1 MSGIEDSPQ
10 ESSNVFPADFGTEVH
25 PAEFI
30 PLSGSESPG
39 GSSLDLLLDIVLR
52 VNVELGRS
60 SMPVRDI
67 LSLGPGSVVE
77 LDKMAGEPVDVSI
90 NGTLIARG
98 EVVVVD
104 EKFGVRVTE
113 IVTPAKRVASL
124 I

>member
-1 MSGIEDSPQ
+1 MSDFEDLQQ
-10 ESSNVFPADFGTEVH
+10 ESLNVFPADFGAEVH

-30 PLSGSESPG
+30 PLGGSESPG

-52 VNVELGRS
+52 INVELGRS

>member
-1 MSGIEDSPQ
+1 MSDIESSQQ
-10 ESSNVFPADFGTEVH
+10 ESLNVFPVDFGTEVH

-39 GSSLDLLLDIVLR
+39 GSSLDLLLDIILR
-52 VNVELGRS
+52 INVELGRS

>member
-1 MSGIEDSPQ
+1 MSNIGDPRQDEVDS
-10 ESSNVFPADFGTEVH
+10 FPADFSAEVH

-30 PLSGSESPG
+30 PLSGIEPTSN
-39 GSSLDLLLDIVLR
+39 SSIDLLLDIVLK

-67 LSLGPGSVVE
+67 LSLGPGSVLE

-124 I
+124 M

>member
-1 MSGIEDSPQ
+1 MNGKDYSKQDEPEGFPIEPG
-10 ESSNVFPADFGTEVH
+10 AEVH

-30 PLSGSESPG
+30 PLTANEPAN
-39 GSSLDLLLDIVLR
+39 SSNIELLLDVILK

-60 SMPVRDI
+60 TMAVRDI
-67 LSLGPGSVVE
+67 LNLGPGSVVE
-77 LDKMAGEPVDVSI
+77 LDRMAGEPVDVSI

-113 IVTPAKRVASL
+113 IVTPANRLASL
-124 I
+124 V